1 MLLIS
6 FLLEVRMF
14 PFFVIIKNDE
24 MNVLM
29 QKWFLDFAMGW
40 FPTSE
45 NHSEFQWESNPMG
58 LAL

>member
-1 MLLIS
+1 
-6 FLLEVRMF
+6 MF
-14 PFFVIIKNDE
+14 PFFMIIKNDE
-24 MNVLM
+24 MNVLT

-45 NHSEFQWESNPMG
+45 NHSEFQWENNLVG